1 MTNRQLRKKIRE
13 AFSHGTPDISQ
24 KIVIDTL
31 FCEQQEQNGAELSVV
46 TKRKPVRFR
55 VFGITAAACAAIAGL
70 AISINLIISRP
81 QSGSVDYIS
90 IDKALEAVFTSPS
103 PFPIAGVTPTVEWEL
118 DAESATP
125 HYDIT
130 LKYGGSVDYQYVV
143 DALSGEILSMEQV
156 LQKTDPKEPIT
167 LEEAKRIVLEAAQLE
182 ENKITDC
189 VVEMYLVTDEPH
201 YDISFRKGNG
211 FHRYKLDPFTGEIL
225 DKYIL
230 HAMDNISEDAARDIA
245 LKKAQVSADQISN
258 YCIEWEGDEW
268 PIHYDISFS
277 AQGVIYKFEIHAVS
291 GEILEMETEPTAEA
305 FISENDAKAIA
316 LVSVQLTESQITAY
330 SSNFKYDSR
339 NPRYE
344 VIFVANNV
352 KYNFEI
358 HAITGNILN
367 SAMESVLI
375 SDPSPVIVVVP
386 PVSVALKH
394 AGLTQEEVTNLESH
408 GDLEDGILHIDV
420 SFIARGLKY
429 EYEVKANGTIM
440 NFETEPMEDDFIS
453 PSEATEKFYE
463 YLNITP
469 QPLAINLNWTLVNY
483 QNRMCYD
490 IVHTNSDGSAIQMKI
505 DATTG
510 ALLFKEIPDGFQPVP
525 TPPDG
530 KLSAHQA
537 TYIALTH
544 INLSSTD
551 QVDNFQLREDPD
563 GDIPHYDVSFRYQCY
578 QYTLEIS
585 MYDGGQILS
594 AEKEAIY
601 GND

>member
-1 MTNRQLRKKIRE
+1 MTNRQFKKKIRE

-46 TKRKPVRFR
+46 TKRKPVCFR
-55 VFGITAAACAAIAGL
+55 VFGITAAACAAIAVL
-70 AISINLIISRP
+70 AISINLIINRP

-125 HYDIT
+125 HYDVT
-130 LKYGGSVDYQYVV
+130 LTYGDSVAYQYVV

-189 VVEMYLVTDEPH
+189 VVEMYLVADEPH

-245 LKKAQVSADQISN
+245 LSEVQLTVDQISN
-258 YCIEWEGDEW
+258 YCIVWDDEEW
-268 PIHYDISFS
+268 PAHYDISFIS
-277 AQGVIYKFEIHAVS
+277 QGVIYEFEIHAVS
-291 GEILEMETEPTAEA
+291 GEIRKMEKEA
-305 FISENDAKAIA
+305 MVEEFISLD
-316 LVSVQLTESQITAY
+316 
-330 SSNFKYDSR
+330 
-339 NPRYE
+339 
-344 VIFVANNV
+344 
-352 KYNFEI
+352 
-358 HAITGNILN
+358 
-367 SAMESVLI
+367 
-375 SDPSPVIVVVP
+375 
-386 PVSVALKH
+386 
-394 AGLTQEEVTNLESH
+394 
-408 GDLEDGILHIDV
+408 
-420 SFIARGLKY
+420 
-429 EYEVKANGTIM
+429 
-440 NFETEPMEDDFIS
+440 
-453 PSEATEKFYE
+453 EATSLL
-463 YLNITP
+463 YLR
-469 QPLAINLNWTLVNY
+469 LNLDPTSNPPTSFKWAFEDH
-483 QNRMCYD
+483 QGRMCYA
-490 IVHTNSDGSAIQMKI
+490 ISMEFSHDGIAEAKI
-505 DATTG
+505 DADTGEILQLTTQG
-510 ALLFKEIPDGFQPVP
+510 NISNTAPQ
-525 TPPDG
+525 PPDG

-537 TYIALTH
+537 TYIALSH

-563 GDIPHYDVSFRYQCY
+563 SDIPHYDVSFRYKGY
-578 QYTLEIS
+578 QYTLEIG
-585 MYDGGQILS
+585 MYDGGKILS
-594 AEKEAIY
+594 GKKEAIY

>member
-1 MTNRQLRKKIRE
+1 VTNRQLKKKIRE
-13 AFSHGTPDISQ
+13 AFAHETPDISQ
-24 KIVIDTL
+24 EIMIDTL
-31 FCEQQEQNGAELSVV
+31 FSEPQEQKEAVIPTYAQKKAIRFPVFSVV
-46 TKRKPVRFR
+46 
-55 VFGITAAACAAIAGL
+55 AAACAAIAVL
-70 AISINLIISRP
+70 AISINLMVNRP
-81 QSGSVDYIS
+81 QSGDAALITAEEAMNSVQAY
-90 IDKALEAVFTSPS
+90 
-103 PFPIAGVTPTVEWEL
+103 PFEKPIAAVAPHMDCQLNDNAAAPQYDVTL
-118 DAESATP
+118 SYDGLAE
-125 HYDIT
+125 Y
-130 LKYGGSVDYQYVV
+130 KFVV
-143 DALSGEILSMEQV
+143 DAKTGEVLSMEQV
-156 LQKTDPKEPIT
+156 PQKTDPKDPIT
-167 LEEAKRIVLEAAQLE
+167 VEEAKRIALEAAQVE
-182 ENKITDC
+182 ESQITDC
-189 VVEMYLVTDEPH
+189 VCEMYLVTDDPH
-201 YDISFRKGNG
+201 YDISFRARNG
-211 FHRYKLDPFTGEIL
+211 LYRYKLDPYTGEIL

-230 HAMDNISEDAARDIA
+230 MSMDGISEEMAKEIA
-245 LKKAQVSADQISN
+245 LIKAQVTADQISN

-291 GEILEMETEPTAEA
+291 GEILEMETEPTAET

-358 HAITGNILN
+358 HAMTGNILN

-420 SFIARGLKY
+420 SFIAKGLKY

-463 YLNITP
+463 YLNMTP
-469 QPLAINLNWTLVNY
+469 APLAINLNWTLINY

-490 IVHTNSDGSAIQMKI
+490 IVHTNSDGSVIEMKI

-510 ALLFKEIPDGFQPVP
+510 ALLFKEIPDGLQTSP

-530 KLSAHQA
+530 KLSADQA
-537 TYIALTH
+537 TSIALNQIGLT
-544 INLSSTD
+544 SKD
-551 QVDNFQLREDPD
+551 QVTDFELEEDRDD
-563 GDIPHYDVSFRYQCY
+563 GQPHYDISFKYQGEEY
-578 QYTLEIS
+578 EFEIG
-585 MYDGGQILS
+585 MYDGGSILNS
-594 AEKEAIY
+594 TKEPT
-601 GND
+601 D